1 MYFSKLQVFFEK
13 NHWNFEKNSFPP
25 GAEKPKTTIYWQ
37 LLEQIKY
44 EYRNIKQT

>member
-25 GAEKPKTTIYWQ
+25 GAEKPKTTIKCQSFKQ
-37 LLEQIKY
+37 LKY
-44 EYRNIKQT
+44 KYRNIKQT